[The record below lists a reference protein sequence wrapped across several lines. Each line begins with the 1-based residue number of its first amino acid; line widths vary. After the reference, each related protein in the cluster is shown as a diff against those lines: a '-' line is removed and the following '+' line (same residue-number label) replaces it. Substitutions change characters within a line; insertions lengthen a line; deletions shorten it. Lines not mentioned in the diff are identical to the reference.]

1 MFGEGRRKKMD
12 ELVEAIEDANTIRRL
27 VMKACQSK
35 NREVQMVVYAAVI
48 EARQVLSE
56 TEAVQEKDK

>member
-1 MFGEGRRKKMD
+1 MD